1 MNVLFVNHHASA
13 HKYGNGYRTYY
24 IAKELSRQGHNTYV
38 LASSFSSVRQS
49 QPVVKG
55 SALTVENLDGVN
67 FIWLNCPAYNKKIL
81 SRLWNIF
88 VFLLEYYKNR
98 KEIAELVKPDIVC
111 EATTYMLP
119 FFITKWL
126 AQKSKAL
133 LIYEV
138 RDLWPLS
145 IIEIGGYSSFN
156 PLIVFLSYCQSKAV
170 CSSDLVV
177 SNLKFASTYFKS
189 KSIVPKRYL
198 YLPNGVDLDESMP
211 EGRVVSD
218 CYMQVSA
225 LKDQYDYVVGYTG
238 ALGRANSVD
247 YLVEAGANLR
257 DEKIAFVVIGQGEK
271 KKGLE
276 EFCDKEKLGHVYFFD
291 SIPKKEVLEVIKLFD
306 IGFVGGRSRKMHR
319 FGVSP
324 NKLYDYMLQSVP
336 ILFALDS
343 PDDVVSANYCGVR
356 PEEFTPRGISHA
368 ILTFVA
374 LPLGV
379 RREMG
384 VNGRSYVLNNHDY
397 KGITNKLVEE
407 IQR

>member
-1 MNVLFVNHHASA
+1 MNILFVNHHASA

-67 FIWLNCPAYNKKIL
+67 FIWLNCPAYNKKIS

-88 VFLLEYYKNR
+88 VFLLEYYKNK
-98 KEIAELVKPDIVC
+98 KEIAELVKPDVVC

-126 AQKSKAL
+126 ARKTKSL
-133 LIYEV
+133 LVFEI

-145 IIEIGGYSSFN
+145 IIEIGGYSNLN
-156 PLIVFLSYCQSKAV
+156 PLIIFLSYCQRKAV
-170 CSSDLVV
+170 TSSDLVV
-177 SNLKFASTYFKS
+177 SNLKFASAYFRS
-189 KSIVPKRYL
+189 RSIEPKRYL
-198 YLPNGVDLDESMP
+198 HLPNGVDLYEPTLERGVIS
-211 EGRVVSD
+211 GCHS
-218 CYMQVSA
+218 QVSR
-225 LKDQYDYVVGYTG
+225 LKEQYDYIVGYTG

-247 YLVEAGANLR
+247 YLVEAAANLMDR
-257 DEKIAFVVIGQGEK
+257 KIAFVIIGQGER

-276 EFCDKEKLGHVYFFD
+276 TFCNQEALDNVYFFD
-291 SIPKKEVLEVIKLFD
+291 SIPKGEVLEVIKLFD
-306 IGFVGGRSRKMHR
+306 IGFVGGRSRKIHM

-336 ILFALDS
+336 VLFALDS

-356 PEEFTPRGISHA
+356 PEEFNPRGISHA
-368 ILTFVA
+368 ILKFID
-374 LPLGV
+374 LPLSTQ
-379 RREMG
+379 RKMG
-384 VNGRSYVLNNHDY
+384 ANGRNYVLNNHDY
-397 KGITNKLVEE
+397 KDIANKLVESF
-407 IQR
+407 